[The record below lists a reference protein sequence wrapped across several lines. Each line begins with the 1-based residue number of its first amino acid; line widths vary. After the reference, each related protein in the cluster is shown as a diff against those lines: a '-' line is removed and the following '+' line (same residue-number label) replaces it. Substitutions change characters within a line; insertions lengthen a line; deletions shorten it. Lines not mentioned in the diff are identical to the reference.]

1 MSHANNRFALKEG
14 IVNWNKLKLQ
24 GMNTK
29 IEDWLKD
36 LPAKFEALGVEMK
49 NIYKKASELQLEED
63 ALRKCASDLKA
74 YELGTAPVVH
84 SDSDDSDA

>member
-24 GMNTK
+24 GLNTK

-49 NIYKKASELQLEED
+49 NIYKKPLSFNWK
-63 ALRKCASDLKA
+63 RMR
-74 YELGTAPVVH
+74 YESARAT
-84 SDSDDSDA
+84 